1 LCGTE
6 TVFFSSWQATIRENV
21 VMTAGAIMM
30 LAVKAL
36 PNRLATQT
44 EDADN
49 ASPYRSN
56 LENPQGIQ
64 MQD

>member
-1 LCGTE
+1 
-6 TVFFSSWQATIRENV
+6 
-21 VMTAGAIMM
+21 MTADAIMIFVM
-30 LAVKAL
+30 KAL
-36 PNRLATQT
+36 PNRPAIQT

-64 MQD
+64 VQDQ